1 MLSREQEFAF
11 EKFCRG
17 ESMLISGP
25 GGTGKSYLIKLLVEH
40 MMATNNKAF
49 QVTSTTGCSSVLL
62 SNSIKINGKN
72 LPVRTINSWSGVKL
86 CKGDNKSIVES
97 IINNRYTSQAWRK
110 IKTLII
116 DEVSMM
122 SCKMFDVLVSIARS
136 SRGNNNAFGG
146 IQLILLG
153 DYLQLP
159 PISDPSDIETSKF
172 AFESEEWY
180 NVICLEN
187 HIELKTIFRQ
197 KDKILKDIL
206 NEVRIGELS
215 DGNKEI
221 LQSYVGRKY
230 CPEEHNGIIPIQI
243 LPTRKGVLEVNTTEY
258 EKVSGVEHIFKSIVD
273 THYKTYLENGA
284 PIESNVLTEY
294 RKMTKPAVSYHINDL
309 KSNIPVDERILL
321 KVGVPVMILVNLDL
335 ENGISNGSQG
345 VVVSIDTF
353 PIVMFENGIKRCIT
367 PYMWQSPD
375 HPCITISQLPLTLSY
390 ASSIHKQQGTTID
403 IARMSLGFSVFEDS
417 QIYVALSRITS
428 LDGLYLDSFH
438 ARKISV
444 NKKAKEFY
452 EKFVDLH
459 T

>member
-1 MLSREQEFAF
+1 MLSPEQEIAF
-11 EKFCRG
+11 EKFCNG

-25 GGTGKSYLIKLLVEH
+25 GGTGKSFLIKALVEH
-40 MMATNNKAF
+40 MHSTNNKSF

-72 LPVRTINSWSGVKL
+72 LPVRTINSWSGIKL
-86 CKGDNKSIVES
+86 CKGDNSTIV
-97 IINNRYTSQAWRK
+97 NNIVKNAYTVKAWRK

-136 SRGNNNAFGG
+136 SRGNNRPFGG

-159 PISDPSDIETSKF
+159 PIPDSSDIETSKF
-172 AFESEEWY
+172 AFESKEWY
-180 NVICLEN
+180 NVIPLKN

-197 KDKILKDIL
+197 KDEVLKKIL
-206 NEVRIGELS
+206 NEVRVGELS
-215 DGNKEI
+215 NENKKI

-230 CPEEHNGIIPIQI
+230 CPEDHNGIIPIQI
-243 LPTRKGVLEVNTTEY
+243 LPTRKEVLNVNTTEY
-258 EKVSGVEHIFKSIVD
+258 EKVKGVEFVFKQMIEKE
-273 THYKTYLENGA
+273 TRTYVENGVK
-284 PIESNVLTEY
+284 IEESIIKECRGLT
-294 RKMTKPAVSYHINDL
+294 KQAVDYQINDL
-309 KSNIPVDERILL
+309 KNSVPVDEKIVL

-345 VVVSIDTF
+345 IVTSIDTF
-353 PIVMFENGIKRCIT
+353 PIVTFSNGNRRMIM
-367 PYMWQSPD
+367 PYTWQSPEY
-375 HPCITISQLPLTLSY
+375 PCITISQLPLTLSY

-403 IARMSLGFSVFEDS
+403 IARMSLGYNIFEDS

-438 ARKISV
+438 AQKITV

-452 EKFVDLH
+452 EKFTNV
-459 T
+459 